1 MADTEKTAA
10 TRPPSWPPWTRRSG
24 VRWPRSCARW
34 PRISPACPTV
44 ETPPT
49 RCGCWPTC
57 SIRVDGCGRRDCTA
71 WPRELRL
78 SGTAVANH
86 TSGHHLVRLPPRFAY
101 PVWSRGRCWLR
112 CRWSTTT
119 VTSEK
124 PRRPRGVSGTARVE
138 AAEQRWEQR
147 QFRASRSELEV
158 PERLVRLR
166 AQLDEATLLL
176 DRCARVDL

>member
-1 MADTEKTAA
+1 MWSEIAPLALENYGSQALQWRTTPLVIISFDFRRGLRIRYVEPRPVLAA
-10 TRPPSWPPWTRRSG
+10 
-24 VRWPRSCARW
+24 V
-34 PRISPACPTV
+34 
-44 ETPPT
+44 
-49 RCGCWPTC
+49 
-57 SIRVDGCGRRDCTA
+57 
-71 WPRELRL
+71 
-78 SGTAVANH
+78 
-86 TSGHHLVRLPPRFAY
+86 
-101 PVWSRGRCWLR
+101 PVV
-112 CRWSTTT
+112 TTT

-176 DRCARVDL
+176 DRCARVARR